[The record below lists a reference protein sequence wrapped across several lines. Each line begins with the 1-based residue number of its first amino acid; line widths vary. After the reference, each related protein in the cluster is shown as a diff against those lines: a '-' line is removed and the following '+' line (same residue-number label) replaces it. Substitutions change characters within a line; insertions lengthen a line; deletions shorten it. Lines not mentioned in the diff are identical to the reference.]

1 MTGLEF
7 LKAPE
12 TTAGEIVDIISK
24 PCPPEVPTT
33 CDDISC
39 RDCWLAW
46 LTGSGLP
53 EKTEPPTDQAA
64 PCEGCPLQG
73 KKREVIQLD
82 GLLKEID
89 TYLSEDSHDHT
100 SQSQ

>member
-1 MTGLEF
+1 MTGLEL
-7 LKAPE
+7 LKAPG
-12 TTAGEIVDIISK
+12 TTVGEIADIISK

-53 EKTEPPTDQAA
+53 EKTEPPSDQAA
-64 PCEGCPLQG
+64 PCDGCPLRS
-73 KKREVIQLD
+73 KKREVIQL
-82 GLLKEID
+82 GNFLKEID
-89 TYLSEDSHDHT
+89 EYVNEPDPSHT

>member
-1 MTGLEF
+1 MTGLEL

-12 TTAGEIVDIISK
+12 TTAGEIADIISRQ
-24 PCPPEVPTT
+24 CPPEIPIS
-33 CDDISC
+33 CDGVKC

-46 LTGSGLP
+46 LAGVETA
-53 EKTEPPTDQAA
+53 EETEPPSNQAA

-73 KKREVIQLD
+73 KKREVIQLG